1 MNAIEGYLETQLWSL
16 RISWW
21 HCLLFFLTLVDA
33 TLKLVLKSSSR
44 PCFQSSGC
52 RWGSRSVQ
60 HACIG
65 THAIPCEG
73 FIFVC
78 TQRVLDRDFPRK
90 RLASGKWQSQGLN
103 QALLNFSAVL
113 FCALGC
119 SWVHHS
125 LTPEICMLLSFQ
137 LNFRRQIQPALESHI
152 FPLLWTNASS
162 LELSKRLC

>member
-16 RISWW
+16 RTSWW

-52 RWGSRSVQ
+52 RWGAALCNMPALAHMQSHVK
-60 HACIG
+60 AL
-65 THAIPCEG
+65 
-73 FIFVC
+73 F
-78 TQRVLDRDFPRK
+78 DRDFPRK
-90 RLASGKWQSQGLN
+90 GLAYGKWQSQGLN

-113 FCALGC
+113 FSALGC
-119 SWVHHS
+119 SWAHHS

-137 LNFRRQIQPALESHI
+137 LNFRRQIQPVLESHI

-162 LELSKRLC
+162 LNFQ